1 MKYLIFAELSRNHFL
16 FLSYFIISI
25 IKEIV
30 NHYIVSSNDAIHTFN
45 KYYMCTLSDLLSI
58 IPLTII
64 KMRSKDILKKT
75 RESKIK
81 ETTEL
86 TSDINYIYTTFE
98 QRNEKRAK
106 RIIKLSILVSFLE
119 FWALYI
125 NITYN
130 IIISIHK
137 IQIKKHNL
145 TCDIL
150 FNVISKFAFS
160 SWILHIHIYKHH
172 YLSLVINIM
181 ALIGFL
187 IYDITKLPEPKSL
200 IYGLKRLVCLIL
212 YSLEDVYSKIL
223 LSFDSISPYTFLFY
237 RGIFLNFLSLLY
249 SIVFIFVKI
258 PDNLGNLSCVFS
270 RFGKVY
276 ENKLNILLYIL
287 FFIMN
292 YFYNQ
297 NVLFIID
304 KFSPIHFAVAT
315 VLETF
320 GSLLMSIFFDKIDN
334 WTEFFIKLVVYFIL
348 ILAALVYNEFIILNF
363 CGFQKYTE
371 QNLRRNSNAELE
383 LTIFNENELFPDD
396 ADDKNESNP
405 EDDNNKNEMTTE
417 VENNKNENII
427 NNESAEPKVNN
438 VSNSEA
444 YIKVC

>member
-16 FLSYFIISI
+16 FLTYFILSI

-30 NHYIVSSNDAIHTFN
+30 NHYIVSSKDEIHTFN
-45 KYYMCTLSDLLSI
+45 KYYMCTLSDLLAI
-58 IPLTII
+58 IPLSII

-75 RESKIK
+75 RESKKK

-86 TSDINYIYTTFE
+86 TSDINYIYTTFA

-137 IQIKKHNL
+137 IQIKKQIL
-145 TCDIL
+145 TCDIS

-160 SWILHIHIYKHH
+160 SWILHTRIYKHH

-181 ALIGFL
+181 ALVGFL
-187 IYDITKLPEPKSL
+187 IYDIITLPEPKSI
-200 IYGLKRLVCLIL
+200 IYGLKRLVSLIL

-223 LSFDSISPYTFLFY
+223 LFFDSISPYTFLFY
-237 RGIFLNFLSLLY
+237 RGMFLNFLSLLY
-249 SIVFIFVKI
+249 SIVFIFVEI
-258 PDNLGNLSCVFS
+258 PDEKGNFSCVFS

-276 ENKLNILLYIL
+276 EEKRNIILYIL
-287 FFIMN
+287 FFIIN

-297 NVLFIID
+297 NVLLIID

-315 VLETF
+315 ALETF
-320 GSLLMSIFFDKIDN
+320 GSLLMSIWFGIKGN
-334 WTEFFIKLVVYFIL
+334 LTEFFIKLAVYFIL

-371 QNLRRNSNAELE
+371 QNLRRNSNTELE
-383 LTIFNENELFPDD
+383 LTIFNENEFFPDD
-396 ADDKNESNP
+396 AEDKNESNP

-427 NNESAEPKVNN
+427 NNESGETKVNN
-438 VSNSEA
+438 ISNS
-444 YIKVC
+444 

>member
-16 FLSYFIISI
+16 FLIYFILSI

-45 KYYMCTLSDLLSI
+45 KCYMCTLSDLLSI

-75 RESKIK
+75 RESKKK

-130 IIISIHK
+130 IIILIHK
-137 IQIKKHNL
+137 IQIKKQIL
-145 TCDIL
+145 TCDIS

-160 SWILHIHIYKHH
+160 SWILHTRIYKHH

-181 ALIGFL
+181 ALVGFL
-187 IYDITKLPEPKSL
+187 IYDIITLPEPKSI
-200 IYGLKRLVCLIL
+200 IYGLKRLVSLIL

-223 LSFDSISPYTFLFY
+223 LFFDSISPYTFLFY
-237 RGIFLNFLSLLY
+237 RGLFLNFLSLLY
-249 SIVFIFVKI
+249 SIVFIFVEI
-258 PDNLGNLSCVFS
+258 PDEKGNFSCVFS

-276 ENKLNILLYIL
+276 EEKINIILYIL
-287 FFIMN
+287 FFIIN

-297 NVLFIID
+297 NVLLIID

-315 VLETF
+315 ALETF
-320 GSLLMSIFFDKIDN
+320 GSLLMSIWFGIKGN
-334 WTEFFIKLVVYFIL
+334 LTEFFIKLAVYFIL

-371 QNLRRNSNAELE
+371 QNLRRNSNTELE
-383 LTIFNENELFPDD
+383 LTIFNENEFFPDD
-396 ADDKNESNP
+396 AEDKNESNP

-438 VSNSEA
+438 VSNQ
-444 YIKVC
+444 IVNFI

>member
-1 MKYLIFAELSRNHFL
+1 
-16 FLSYFIISI
+16 
-25 IKEIV
+25 
-30 NHYIVSSNDAIHTFN
+30 
-45 KYYMCTLSDLLSI
+45 MCTLSDLLSI

-75 RESKIK
+75 RESKKK

-130 IIISIHK
+130 IIILIHK
-137 IQIKKHNL
+137 IQIKKQIL
-145 TCDIL
+145 TCDIS

-160 SWILHIHIYKHH
+160 SWILHTRIYKHH

-181 ALIGFL
+181 ALVGFL
-187 IYDITKLPEPKSL
+187 IYDIITLPEPKSI
-200 IYGLKRLVCLIL
+200 IYGLKRLVSLIL

-223 LSFDSISPYTFLFY
+223 LFFDSISPYTFLFY
-237 RGIFLNFLSLLY
+237 RGLFLNFLSLLY
-249 SIVFIFVKI
+249 SIVFIFVEI
-258 PDNLGNLSCVFS
+258 PDEKGNFSCVFS

-276 ENKLNILLYIL
+276 EEKINIILYIL
-287 FFIMN
+287 FFIIN

-297 NVLFIID
+297 NVLLIID

-315 VLETF
+315 ALETF
-320 GSLLMSIFFDKIDN
+320 GSLLMSIWFGIKGN
-334 WTEFFIKLVVYFIL
+334 LTEFFIKLAVYFIL

-371 QNLRRNSNAELE
+371 QNLRRNSNTELE
-383 LTIFNENELFPDD
+383 LTIFNENEFFPDD
-396 ADDKNESNP
+396 AEDKNESNP

-438 VSNSEA
+438 VSNQ
-444 YIKVC
+444 IVNFI